1 MERSCDSCG
10 GAYMPNRPH
19 QRFCSAKCRVRAS
32 RGAVV
37 PTVAPTSLPR
47 PSSGEAPLLAA
58 VRAELVEAERL
69 ESAMGWAAMGLAERL
84 VSGVDT
90 GSAVASL
97 TRELRSTLEA
107 AMVGAKVASSQA
119 EQMRDELAER
129 RRRRSA

>member
-1 MERSCDSCG
+1 
-10 GAYMPNRPH
+10 
-19 QRFCSAKCRVRAS
+19 
-32 RGAVV
+32 
-37 PTVAPTSLPR
+37 
-47 PSSGEAPLLAA
+47 